1 MMKDTD
7 LESGFSERK
16 VVGYCDEWSVAPGEA
31 LPFRVSCEP
40 DKFRADIVEL
50 THTNE
55 SIVDPRSETLVTE
68 THVSGMYEGTVRTI
82 ESGSHVVVPHD
93 PALQFEQTFS
103 IQVLVCP
110 THLGTGKDGLLTKWN
125 STTERGYGL
134 FVDGEDC
141 LVAQVSL
148 ENGCI
153 EHARVDAPLSEDD
166 WYFVSMSVD
175 TAGGRLA
182 LSCEQF
188 ISGHD
193 SVTSD
198 QKRSHRTKTS
208 ISTGSVACSET
219 PLVIAGYVCEDSVN
233 MPRVNGH
240 FTGKIESPRVISKA
254 IDEFDETVLNPE
266 ILSCSTES
274 TIAVWDFTANVT
286 EDGFSS
292 VETVVETG
300 PHGLDGYTVN
310 LPARAVPGHNWTG
323 KSVDFTSAPEEYGA
337 IRFHE
342 DDMTD
347 ADWESDFVFQV
358 PEDFDSGAYAARLM
372 TPHDEYFVQFFVR
385 SRLGEATAPIAVYL
399 PTNTYL
405 AYANDHFQTVDANQD
420 FGGETFSG
428 MVPVLDRDDIFLSTH
443 REYGLSVYDTH
454 IDDSGSMFSSR
465 CRPLINVAPSFE
477 SDSGPS
483 ETVSQLGINV
493 DLYLLEWLETKQF
506 EYDVVTDEDIH
517 KHGEKMLDPYNV
529 VVSGHHPEYP
539 TGRIMSSIEQYQ
551 RQGGRFMY
559 LGGNGFYWVTSY
571 HSKKPIIEVRR
582 GEVGEQAWIPA
593 PGEQYHEFTGEKGG
607 LWTKR
612 GWAPQKLVGVGFSG
626 QYEINGRP
634 YYRLPDSYQSEVSF
648 IFQDIEGDTIATS
661 ESGSGSEPIGPASGE
676 VDRYDTALGSPEDA
690 YVLATSICHSKNCHR
705 VIEELQCNVPYR
717 DGQTDHEVR
726 SDIVY
731 YRTPEDGGIFS
742 VGSMA
747 WIESLLIN
755 GADNSVS
762 QITENVLREFM
773 SDGSLPTESRP

>member
-1 MMKDTD
+1 MTEAIE
-7 LESGFSERK
+7 LESEFSERE
-16 VVGYCDEWSVAPGEA
+16 VVGYCDEWSVAPGET

-40 DKFRADIVEL
+40 DRFRADIVEL
-50 THTNE
+50 TRTNQ
-55 SIVDPRSETLVTE
+55 SITDPRSETLVTE

-82 ESGSHVVVPHD
+82 ESGSHVVVPHN
-93 PALQFEQTFS
+93 PALQFEETFTL
-103 IQVLVCP
+103 QVLVCP
-110 THLGTGKDGLLTKWN
+110 THLGAGKDGLLTKWN

-134 FVDGEDC
+134 FVNEEGC
-141 LVAQVSL
+141 LVGQVSL
-148 ENGCI
+148 EDGRT
-153 EHARVDAPLSEDD
+153 ERARVDAPLSEDD

-175 TAGGRLA
+175 TAGGLLT
-182 LSCEQF
+182 LSCEQL
-188 ISGHD
+188 ITEHESI
-193 SVTSD
+193 TPD
-198 QKRSHRTKTS
+198 QTRNHRTQTS
-208 ISTGSVACSET
+208 IPTGKVACSET
-219 PLVIAGYVCEDSVN
+219 SLVIAGYVHEGGVDTPNVD
-233 MPRVNGH
+233 GH
-240 FTGKIESPRVISKA
+240 FTGKIESPRVLGEA
-254 IDEFDETVLNPE
+254 IDAFDGATPDPDVPA
-266 ILSCSTES
+266 CSTEA
-274 TIAVWDFTANVT
+274 TVAVWDFTANVA
-286 EDGFSS
+286 EDGFTS
-292 VETVVETG
+292 VETVVDTG
-300 PHGLDGYTVN
+300 PHGLDGYAVN

-323 KSVDFTSAPEEYGA
+323 ESVDFTSAPEEYGA

-347 ADWESDFVFQV
+347 ADWESDFTFQV

-372 TPHDEYFVQFFVR
+372 TQHDEYFVQFFVR

-428 MVPVLDRDDIFLSTH
+428 MVPVLDEDDLFLSSH

-454 IDDSGSMFSSR
+454 VDSSGSMFSSR
-465 CRPLINVAPSFE
+465 CRPLINIAPSFK

-493 DLYLLEWLETKQF
+493 DLYLLEWLETKRF
-506 EYDVVTDEDIH
+506 EYDVVTDDDIH
-517 KHGEKMLDPYNV
+517 EHGEEILGPYRV

-582 GEVGEQAWIPA
+582 GEVGEQAWIPE
-593 PGEQYHEFTGEKGG
+593 PGERYHEFTGEKGG

-626 QYEINGRP
+626 QYEISGRP
-634 YYRLPDSYQSEVSF
+634 YYRLQDSYRREVSF
-648 IFQDIEGDTIATS
+648 IFQGIESDTIDTS
-661 ESGSGSEPIGPASGE
+661 ESDGGTEPTGPASGE

-690 YVLATSICHSKNCHR
+690 YVLATSIGHSKNCHR

-717 DGQTDHEVR
+717 DGRTDPEVR
-726 SDIVY
+726 ADIVY
-731 YRTPEDGGIFS
+731 YRTPEGGGVFS

-747 WIESLLIN
+747 WIESLLID
-755 GADNSVS
+755 GMDNSVS

-773 SDGSLPTESRP
+773 SDGPLPTESNP